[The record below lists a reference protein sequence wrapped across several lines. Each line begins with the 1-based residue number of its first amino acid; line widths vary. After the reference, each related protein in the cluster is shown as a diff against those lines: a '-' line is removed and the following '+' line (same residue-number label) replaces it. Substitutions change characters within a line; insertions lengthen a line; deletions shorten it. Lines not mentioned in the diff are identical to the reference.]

1 MQSWRFLDTGHRDGA
16 WNMAVDEALL
26 LGVAAGTS
34 PPTVRVF
41 GWQPPTV
48 STGHSQ
54 DVESELDLDACAAA
68 GVGVVRRPTGGRAV
82 LHAGELTYAVVA
94 PAGVLPLGNSIM
106 EDYRVIAGGLIEGL
120 SILGVTA
127 ELATVVTDPR
137 GEGDGPSPPC
147 FVSAGRYEIVVDG
160 RKLVGSA
167 QRRSS
172 GAVLQHGSLLTDDTH
187 LALAD
192 LLRVRNERQR
202 KMIRRS
208 LRAKTTD
215 LACVLGRPAQFDEVA
230 RAMRL
235 GFERAW
241 GLSLVQGT
249 LDDVESE
256 AAARLATEHGTWA

>member
-1 MQSWRFLDTGHRDGA
+1 MVSWRFLDTGHRDGA

-26 LGVAAGTS
+26 LGVAAGSS
-34 PPTVRVF
+34 PPTIRVF
-41 GWQPPTV
+41 GWEPPTV
-48 STGHSQ
+48 STGRSQ
-54 DVESELDLDACAAA
+54 DVAAELDLDACAGA

-82 LHAGELTYAVVA
+82 FHAGELTYAVAA
-94 PAGVLPLGNSIM
+94 PAGAPPLGSSIM
-106 EDYRVIAGGLIEGL
+106 EDYRAIAEGLIEGL

-127 ELATVVTDPR
+127 DLATVATDPR
-137 GEGDGPSPPC
+137 GGEDGPSPPC
-147 FVSAGRYEIVVDG
+147 FVSAGRYEIVVAG

-187 LALAD
+187 LGLAD
-192 LLRVRNERQR
+192 LLRVRDESQR
-202 KMIRRS
+202 ETIRRS

-215 LACVLGRPAQFDEVA
+215 LASALGHPVEFDVVA

-241 GLSLVQGT
+241 KLNLAHGT
-249 LDDVESE
+249 LDGAESE
-256 AAARLATEHGTWA
+256 AAERLATEYRTWP